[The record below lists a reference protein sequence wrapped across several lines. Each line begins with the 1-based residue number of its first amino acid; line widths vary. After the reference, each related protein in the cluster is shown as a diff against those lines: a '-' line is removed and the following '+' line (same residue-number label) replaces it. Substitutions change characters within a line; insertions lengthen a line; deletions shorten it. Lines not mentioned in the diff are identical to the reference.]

1 MQFLL
6 ELSPHLWELLAAA
19 PKPGLNNAF
28 VFHKEFKAI
37 ETNSC

>member
-1 MQFLL
+1 MQFLP
-6 ELSPHLWELLAAA
+6 ELSPGLWELLAAA
-19 PKPGLNNAF
+19 LKPGLNNVF